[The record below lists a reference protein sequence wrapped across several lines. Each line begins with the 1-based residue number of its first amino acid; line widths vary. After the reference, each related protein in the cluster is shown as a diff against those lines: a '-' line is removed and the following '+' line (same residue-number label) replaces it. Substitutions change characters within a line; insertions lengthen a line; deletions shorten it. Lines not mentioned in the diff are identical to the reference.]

1 MAQVSNKISLGHVLE
16 DYKYEARHC
25 VSCAGCK
32 WVDMNYISGM
42 DFSWKCASWHQGVF
56 DAYGAAGKVKIIW
69 DLLAKDLDWASPK
82 LLDVVYMC
90 SLCGGCDSGCK
101 RNLDLEIQMMLI
113 SWRARLV
120 DMGLGPMPQ
129 QKTVT
134 SKIEQSQNIYGS
146 DQKKRLDFMPKDVTP
161 AKQADILYW
170 VGCRASFADTEIAQA
185 TVKVLKSAN
194 QEFMVLKEEPC
205 CGNLVYSTGQIDK
218 AKEIAKKNLQ
228 LIKESGAKTVLMSCA
243 ECYRMIK
250 VDYPKLLGIST
261 AELGF
266 EVKHVTELVDGW
278 VKDGSLNLEKK
289 VDMKVTYHDSCGL
302 GRLSEPWYH
311 WEGERGNWG
320 LLIPPRD
327 IRRGMNGVY
336 EEPRDILKA
345 IPGLELVEMLRP
357 RDQAYC
363 CGAGGGAR
371 EAFPDFARSS
381 AGERLREATHVG
393 AEAIVSAC
401 PLCKENFKDVT
412 KDGLKVYDI
421 AELIA
426 MAVK

>member
-302 GRLSEPWYH
+302 G
-311 WEGERGNWG
+311 
-320 LLIPPRD
+320 
-327 IRRGMNGVY
+327 NGVY

-363 CGAGGGAR
+363 CGAGGGAK

-381 AGERLREATHVG
+381 AGERLREANHIG

>member
-363 CGAGGGAR
+363 CGAGGGALTSGPR
-371 EAFPDFARSS
+371 LLSQLARSVKKTS
-381 AGERLREATHVG
+381 RTLLRTA
-393 AEAIVSAC
+393 
-401 PLCKENFKDVT
+401 
-412 KDGLKVYDI
+412 
-421 AELIA
+421 
-426 MAVK
+426 

>member
-363 CGAGGGAR
+363 CGAGGGAK

-381 AGERLREATHVG
+381 AGERLREANHIG